1 MQYFHKTKRQPI
13 RIQTSKRVFLAQ
25 SPAYRKRVR
34 WDVQMDWRRILKF
47 KINFVQQC
55 AGWRRVFSLCV
66 SRMEQIEIL
75 SRNSHDG
82 FLQLKYIKFWK
93 SWIRSKEQND
103 WTGLH
108 WFGSEERQVESNQQI
123 YMLIQLHRLKV
134 SHCGVKH
141 QQWKTFWLSQ
151 HCQIHRRS

>member
-25 SPAYRKRVR
+25 SSAYRKRVWR
-34 WDVQMDWRRILKF
+34 YVQMDWRIILKF

-75 SRNSHDG
+75 SRNLHDG

-93 SWIRSKEQND
+93 SSIRSKKQND

-108 WFGSEERQVESNQQI
+108 GFGSEERQVESNQQI
-123 YMLIQLHRLKV
+123 YMFIQLRRLKV

-151 HCQIHRRS
+151 HRQIHRRP